1 MLDKRTILGVIVIV
15 IGIITYFF
23 NPFQNGEEKV
33 EVLVASKDIN
43 SGDKIEKDMIK
54 TLKLSKYNL
63 PKELIKADQ
72 NIIGTYA
79 KTKLLKDDF
88 IAQNKISV
96 EPVSSSEYLT
106 NLNGKQAISISL
118 KTLSKGLSGKIE
130 TGDIVSIIVPQTDEN
145 ISGYI
150 PQELKYVE
158 VIAVTD
164 ESGYDTNGQQTNE
177 QKELYSTVTLLVNE
191 EQAIM
196 LASLE
201 DISNIHISLVHRGD
215 EEIKKE
221 YLKEQDK
228 VFGIFEAE
236 EVSEEN
242 NEETSET
249 NVANKKQDNIVTVE
263 QTTKPNKE

>member
-1 MLDKRTILGVIVIV
+1 MLSKRTILGLIVMT
-15 IGIITYFF
+15 IGIVTYFF
-23 NPFQNGEEKV
+23 NPFQNGEDKV
-33 EVLVASKDIN
+33 DVLVATKNIN

-79 KTKLLKDDF
+79 KTKILENDF
-88 IAQNKISV
+88 ITENKISV
-96 EPVSSSEYLT
+96 KPVSSSEYLT

-145 ISGYI
+145 NDGYI

-164 ESGYDTNGQQTNE
+164 ESGYDTNGQQNGE

-191 EQAIM
+191 AQAIM
-196 LASLE
+196 LANFE
-201 DISNIHISLVHRGD
+201 DNSNVHISLVHRGD
-215 EEIKKE
+215 EEIKKA

-228 VFGIFEAE
+228 VFGIVE
-236 EVSEEN
+236 SEE
-242 NEETSET
+242 ELAE
-249 NVANKKQDNIVTVE
+249 DVTE
-263 QTTKPNKE
+263 QTTINKE